1 MRKCLLVLFLLPLCI
16 AAIAQRSAVPAAGGL
31 ELIERQIV
39 RSDQPAL
46 AFYDVLQNGYWNP
59 GRQLN
64 YDSLDMTFMGNWPFG
79 ASYFLGYAGFD
90 NVFMVGS
97 GGAVLFVD
105 AADPYEPEE
114 IALVKSRS
122 LVDKAFYDA
131 GSARLYLGAYFS
143 GVEIWDMSNF
153 DVPNRLARIPLESY
167 PRGGI
172 YADGDLLYVVSVADG
187 VYIYDI
193 SDMHQI
199 VRLGHYPI
207 PSSSL
212 IWNSAKEGN
221 LIFCPSS
228 QNIRIVDVSDPANP
242 VLAGAVAGGSTDVDV
257 KDGLLYQVSSANG
270 LRIWDVS
277 NPASP
282 QMLGQAPLSGYSFR
296 ISVKGE
302 HAFIASAS
310 GAPEG
315 GVLMFDVAD
324 PANPTLISHYPG
336 YAGFVGV
343 GQGAAVFSGGG
354 QGYSVLDVSD
364 VSTPQLTAF
373 RLLADWTESIAVK
386 GNLAFT
392 GSNGF
397 RVFDIS
403 DKSNPVQIGY
413 HDTPGALVAVSGNLV
428 VYTPNSMGSQNPVNI
443 MDVSDPYNPVRR
455 GFYTAPVMTNDIAL
469 KDHYAFIACWW
480 NGFRVIDFSNPD
492 NPTLAAHHFSWYNG
506 AEPGVEWCYVEA
518 LDVQDNYLYLVDWK
532 PFEDQDT
539 KGLYIFDISDPLNPF
554 LVKRFADINSKAND
568 VAVQGNYAYLA
579 DGLGGMEV
587 IDVSNVNEPFIAGYL
602 YTPDGSTAIDVDGN
616 YAYLANYINGGIQVA
631 DISFPPN
638 PVNAGFY
645 HPSGVFALGVTIA
658 GSYVYVSDG
667 IGGFQIYD
675 NLIITGIIQAESTE
689 NSNLKIFPNPAVSQ
703 VNVAFETH
711 ETAYC
716 EVTVLDVAG
725 RVIATIHQGMLSA
738 GNQQFIWDGRQPH
751 GVYLIKVSVANEVT
765 LSKLIRLP

>member
-1 MRKCLLVLFLLPLCI
+1 MRRFIFAFLIMPLCF

-31 ELIERQIV
+31 DLVERRIV
-39 RSDQPAL
+39 RPDQSAF
-46 AFYDVLQNGYWNP
+46 AFYDVLQNGYYNAE
-59 GRQLN
+59 RQLN
-64 YDSLDMTFMGNWPFG
+64 YDSLDMAFMGNWPFG
-79 ASYFLGYAGFD
+79 ASYFLGYAGFA

-97 GGAVLFVD
+97 GGAVIFVD
-105 AADPYEPEE
+105 AADPYSPEE

-131 GSARLYLGAYFS
+131 GNERLFLGAYFS

-153 DVPNRLARIPLESY
+153 ETPHRLARIPLESY

-193 SDMHQI
+193 SDMQQI
-199 VRLGHYPI
+199 VRLGHYYI

-212 IWNSAKEGN
+212 VWNSAKEGN
-221 LIFCPSS
+221 LIFCPTS
-228 QNIRIVDVSDPANP
+228 QNIRIVDVSDPASP
-242 VLAGAVAGGSTDVDV
+242 TLAGAVAGGSSDVDV
-257 KDGLLYQVSSANG
+257 KDGLLYQVSAANG
-270 LRIWDVS
+270 LRIWDIS

-282 QMLGQAPLSGYSFR
+282 QLLGQAPLSGFSFR
-296 ISVKGE
+296 VSVQGGY
-302 HAFIASAS
+302 AFIASAS
-310 GAPEG
+310 GAPDG
-315 GVLMFDVAD
+315 GVLIFDVAD
-324 PANPTLISHYPG
+324 PSNPSLISHHLG
-336 YAGFVGV
+336 YAAFVGV
-343 GQGAAVFSGGG
+343 GQGVAAFSGDG
-354 QGYSVLDVSD
+354 QGYYFLDVSD
-364 VSTPQLTAF
+364 VEVPSLTAF
-373 RLLADWTESIAVK
+373 RPLANWTESIAVK

-397 RVFDIS
+397 RVFDVS

-413 HDTPGALVAVSGNLV
+413 HNTPGALVAVSGNLV

-443 MDVSDPYNPVRR
+443 MDISDPENPVKR
-455 GFYTAPVMTNDIAL
+455 GHYTAPVMTNDIAL

-518 LDVQDNYLYLVDWK
+518 LEVQDNYLYLVDWK
-532 PFEDQDT
+532 PFEDEDT

-602 YTPDGSTAIDVDGN
+602 YTPDGSTAIDVEGN

-631 DISFPPN
+631 DISFPHN
-638 PVNAGFY
+638 PLNAGFY
-645 HPSGVFALGVTIA
+645 HPTGVFALGATIA

-675 NLIITGIIQAESTE
+675 NLIITGIDQAGIAGGPDVH
-689 NSNLKIFPNPAVSQ
+689 LFPNPTQAE
-703 VNVAFETH
+703 VNISFET
-711 ETAYC
+711 TQDAYC
-716 EVTVLDVAG
+716 EVIVLDVTG
-725 RVIATIHQGMLSA
+725 RVVASIHEGMLLPEKHR
-738 GNQQFIWDGRQPH
+738 FVWDGQQSA
-751 GVYLIKVSVANEVT
+751 VTYMVKVRMDNEVT
-765 LSKLIRLP
+765 YSKLIVMK